1 MKNIIKI
8 IYFIN
13 FVILSLENF
22 LFNGENM
29 IFAAILAGGTG
40 IRMGN
45 VDKPKQFLFLG
56 NKPIIIHTI
65 EKFYINPNFD
75 KIIVLC
81 PKQWINYTKDLINKY
96 IIDNKNIIVI
106 EAGNVRNETI
116 MKAINYIE
124 SNFSINSEDIIVTH
138 DSVRP
143 FVTHKI
149 IEDNIK
155 AVIKYGACDTVIPA
169 SDTIVQSLNGQ
180 FVSDIP
186 NRVNMY
192 QGQTPQSFKILKL
205 KELYNKLSNNEK
217 SILTDAAKIFI
228 MNDEDVFLVNGEV
241 TNIKI
246 TYPYDLKVANSILK
260 EE

>member
-8 IYFIN
+8 IYSIN

>member
-1 MKNIIKI
+1 
-8 IYFIN
+8 
-13 FVILSLENF
+13 
-22 LFNGENM
+22 M

-65 EKFYINPNFD
+65 EKFYINPNFN

-96 IIDNKNIIVI
+96 IKDNQNIIVI

-149 IEDNIK
+149 IEDNIN
-155 AVIKYGACDTVIPA
+155 AAIKYGACDTVIPA

-228 MNDEDVFLVNGEV
+228 MNNEDVFLVNGEV

-246 TYPYDLKVANSILK
+246 TYPYDLKVANSILN

>member
-1 MKNIIKI
+1 MVK
-8 IYFIN
+8 
-13 FVILSLENF
+13 
-22 LFNGENM
+22 NM

-149 IEDNIK
+149 IEDNIN
-155 AVIKYGACDTVIPA
+155 AAIKYGACDTVIPA

-228 MNDEDVFLVNGEV
+228 MNNEDVFLVNGEV

>member
-149 IEDNIK
+149 IEDNIN
-155 AVIKYGACDTVIPA
+155 AAIKYGACDTVIPA

-246 TYPYDLKVANSILK
+246 TYPYDLKVANSILN

>member
-1 MKNIIKI
+1 
-8 IYFIN
+8 
-13 FVILSLENF
+13 
-22 LFNGENM
+22 M

-149 IEDNIK
+149 IEDNIN
-155 AVIKYGACDTVIPA
+155 AAIKYGACDTVIPA

>member
-1 MKNIIKI
+1 
-8 IYFIN
+8 
-13 FVILSLENF
+13 
-22 LFNGENM
+22 M

-143 FVTHKI
+143 FVTHRI
-149 IEDNIK
+149 IEDNIN
-155 AVIKYGACDTVIPA
+155 AVIKYGACDTIIPA

-228 MNDEDVFLVNGEV
+228 MNNEDVFLVNGEV

-246 TYPYDLKVANSILK
+246 TYPYDLKVANSILN

>member
-1 MKNIIKI
+1 
-8 IYFIN
+8 
-13 FVILSLENF
+13 
-22 LFNGENM
+22 M

-45 VDKPKQFLFLG
+45 VDNPKQFLFLG

-149 IEDNIK
+149 IEDNIN
-155 AVIKYGACDTVIPA
+155 AAIKYGACDTVIPA

>member
-1 MKNIIKI
+1 
-8 IYFIN
+8 
-13 FVILSLENF
+13 
-22 LFNGENM
+22 M

-96 IIDNKNIIVI
+96 IKDNQNIIVI

-149 IEDNIK
+149 IEDNIN
-155 AVIKYGACDTVIPA
+155 AAIKYGACDTVIPA

-186 NRVNMY
+186 NRINMY

-228 MNDEDVFLVNGEV
+228 MNNEDVFLVNGEV

>member
-1 MKNIIKI
+1 
-8 IYFIN
+8 
-13 FVILSLENF
+13 
-22 LFNGENM
+22 M

-65 EKFYINPNFD
+65 EKFYINPNFN

-96 IIDNKNIIVI
+96 IKDNKNIIVI

-155 AVIKYGACDTVIPA
+155 AVIKYGACDTIIPA

-186 NRVNMY
+186 NRINMY

-228 MNDEDVFLVNGEV
+228 MNNEDVFLVNGEV

-246 TYPYDLKVANSILK
+246 TYPYDLKVANSILN

>member
-1 MKNIIKI
+1 
-8 IYFIN
+8 
-13 FVILSLENF
+13 
-22 LFNGENM
+22 M

-65 EKFYINPNFD
+65 EKFYINPNFN

-96 IIDNKNIIVI
+96 IKDNQNIIVI

-143 FVTHKI
+143 FVTHRI
-149 IEDNIK
+149 IEDNIN
-155 AVIKYGACDTVIPA
+155 AVIKYGACDTIIPA

-186 NRVNMY
+186 NRINMY

-228 MNDEDVFLVNGEV
+228 MNNEDVFLVNGEV

-246 TYPYDLKVANSILK
+246 TYPYDLKVANSILN

>member
-149 IEDNIK
+149 IEDNIN
-155 AVIKYGACDTVIPA
+155 AAIKYGACDTVIPA

>member
-1 MKNIIKI
+1 MVK
-8 IYFIN
+8 
-13 FVILSLENF
+13 
-22 LFNGENM
+22 NM

-65 EKFYINPNFD
+65 EKFYINPNFN

-96 IIDNKNIIVI
+96 IKDNQNIIVI

-143 FVTHKI
+143 FVTHRI
-149 IEDNIK
+149 IEDNIN
-155 AVIKYGACDTVIPA
+155 AVIKYGACDTIIPA

-186 NRVNMY
+186 NRINMY

-228 MNDEDVFLVNGEV
+228 MNNEDVFLVNGEV

-246 TYPYDLKVANSILK
+246 TYPYDLKVANSTLN

>member
-1 MKNIIKI
+1 
-8 IYFIN
+8 
-13 FVILSLENF
+13 
-22 LFNGENM
+22 M

-65 EKFYINPNFD
+65 EKFYINPNFN

-96 IIDNKNIIVI
+96 IKDNQNIIVI

-143 FVTHKI
+143 FVTHRI
-149 IEDNIK
+149 IEDNIN
-155 AVIKYGACDTVIPA
+155 AVIKYGACDTIIPA

-186 NRVNMY
+186 NRINMY

-228 MNDEDVFLVNGEV
+228 MNNEDVFLVNGEV

>member
-1 MKNIIKI
+1 
-8 IYFIN
+8 
-13 FVILSLENF
+13 
-22 LFNGENM
+22 M

-65 EKFYINPNFD
+65 EKFYINPNFN

-96 IIDNKNIIVI
+96 IKDNKNIIVI

-143 FVTHKI
+143 FVTHRI
-149 IEDNIK
+149 IEDNIN
-155 AVIKYGACDTVIPA
+155 AVIKYGACDTIIPA

-186 NRVNMY
+186 NRINMY

-228 MNDEDVFLVNGEV
+228 MNNEDVFLVNGEV

-246 TYPYDLKVANSILK
+246 TYPYDLKVANSILN

>member
-1 MKNIIKI
+1 
-8 IYFIN
+8 
-13 FVILSLENF
+13 
-22 LFNGENM
+22 M

-149 IEDNIK
+149 IEDNIN
-155 AVIKYGACDTVIPA
+155 AAIKYGACDTIIPA

-186 NRVNMY
+186 NRINMY

>member
-1 MKNIIKI
+1 
-8 IYFIN
+8 
-13 FVILSLENF
+13 
-22 LFNGENM
+22 M

-65 EKFYINPNFD
+65 EKFYINPNFN

-96 IIDNKNIIVI
+96 IKDNQNIIVI

-143 FVTHKI
+143 FVTHRI
-149 IEDNIK
+149 IEDNIN

-246 TYPYDLKVANSILK
+246 TYPYDLKVANSILN

>member
-1 MKNIIKI
+1 MVK
-8 IYFIN
+8 
-13 FVILSLENF
+13 
-22 LFNGENM
+22 NM

-65 EKFYINPNFD
+65 EKFYINPNFN

-96 IIDNKNIIVI
+96 IKDNQNIIVI

-143 FVTHKI
+143 FVTHRI
-149 IEDNIK
+149 IEDNIN
-155 AVIKYGACDTVIPA
+155 AVIKYGACDTIIPA

-186 NRVNMY
+186 NRINMY

-228 MNDEDVFLVNGEV
+228 MNNEDVFLVNGEV

-246 TYPYDLKVANSILK
+246 TYPYDLKVANSILN